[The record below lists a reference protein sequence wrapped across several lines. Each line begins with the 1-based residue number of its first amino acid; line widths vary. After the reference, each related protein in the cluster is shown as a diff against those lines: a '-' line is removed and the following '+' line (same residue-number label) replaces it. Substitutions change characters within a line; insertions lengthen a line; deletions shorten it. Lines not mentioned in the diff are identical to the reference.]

1 MCPFRITWCIAP
13 GAAPRGSLERG
24 SGKACDH
31 RCVAMIG
38 ALRETATIDTE
49 QSRIGIYFHVAAVI
63 QVTWGFRPRRAAGP
77 ARVLFLISPNG
88 PWCPLPGRA
97 ELREEVGLTEHT
109 GRRVDDQGQGER
121 GVLAHE
127 FHGDRRGAVA
137 GPVRAQPG
145 RAGPDRGHPQAPG

>member
-49 QSRIGIYFHVAAVI
+49 QSRIGIFFRVAAVI
-63 QVTWGFRPRRAAGP
+63 QVTCGFRPRQAAGP
-77 ARVLFLISPNG
+77 ARVLFLISPE
-88 PWCPLPGRA
+88 RA
-97 ELREEVGLTEHT
+97 VVPAPRT
-109 GRRVDDQGQGER
+109 R
-121 GVLAHE
+121 G
-127 FHGDRRGAVA
+127 
-137 GPVRAQPG
+137 
-145 RAGPDRGHPQAPG
+145 